1 MQMRK
6 TRRLA
11 AVVVTAAVPVMLVTA
26 QAEAVT
32 KKSTSL
38 SIRAARSAV
47 PPHTKDTISG
57 VLKSGATVLPGQTVR
72 LLQRKYGT
80 STWSTAGSATTNTKG
95 GVSFSLVPA
104 NQREQYEL
112 TYAGNATYAASHSG
126 VVTVT
131 VKRST
136 ALTIAAA
143 HTTVKPK
150 TRDAITG
157 TLKSGTTG
165 LVGFNVTLRERKF
178 GTTKW
183 TALTTKATT
192 TGGKVSFSVLPP
204 SSKEQYELSFAGT
217 TRYFPSH
224 SGVVT
229 VTVS

>member
-1 MQMRK
+1 MQMYK

-11 AVVVTAAVPVMLVTA
+11 AVVVTAAVPAMLVTA

-47 PPHTKDTISG
+47 LPNTKDTISG
-57 VLKSGATVLPGQTVR
+57 VLKSGSTVLPGQTVR
-72 LLQRKYGT
+72 LLQRKAGT
-80 STWSTAGSATTNTKG
+80 STWSTAGSATTSAKG

-112 TYAGNATYAASHSG
+112 SYAGNATYAASHSG
-126 VVTVT
+126 IVTVT

-143 HTTVKPK
+143 HATVKPK
-150 TRDAITG
+150 THDTITG
-157 TLKSGTTG
+157 MLKSGTTG
-165 LVGFNVTLRERKF
+165 LVGFNVTLRERKA

-204 SSKEQYELSFAGT
+204 NSKEQYQLNFAGT

-229 VTVS
+229 VPVS